1 MASVGSIDSWIYLF
15 QNEKHS
21 ERINA
26 MDQKAIGKRIKSA
39 REKKG
44 LTQEQLAEQVNLSPM
59 HISVIERG
67 NKLPRLETLINIAN
81 VLDVSADT
89 LLQDVVNNQI
99 KLHTSEAS
107 NLIAQLSR
115 EDQHR
120 VLAALH
126 SFVESTK

>member
-81 VLDVSADT
+81 VLDVSADI

-107 NLIAQLSR
+107 NLIAQHSR
-115 EDQHR
+115 EDQRR

>member
-1 MASVGSIDSWIYLF
+1 MDSVGNCNSWIYLF

-81 VLDVSADT
+81 VLDVSADI

-115 EDQHR
+115 EDQRR

>member
-1 MASVGSIDSWIYLF
+1 MASVGNCYSWIYLL

-81 VLDVSADT
+81 VLDVSADI

-115 EDQHR
+115 EDQRR

>member
-1 MASVGSIDSWIYLF
+1 
-15 QNEKHS
+15 
-21 ERINA
+21 
-26 MDQKAIGKRIKSA
+26 MDQKAIGKRIKSV

-59 HISVIERG
+59 HIRVIERG

-115 EDQHR
+115 EDQRR

>member
-1 MASVGSIDSWIYLF
+1 
-15 QNEKHS
+15 
-21 ERINA
+21 

-39 REKKG
+39 RAKKG

-81 VLDVSADT
+81 VLDVSADI

-115 EDQHR
+115 EDQRR

>member
-1 MASVGSIDSWIYLF
+1 
-15 QNEKHS
+15 
-21 ERINA
+21 

-81 VLDVSADT
+81 VLDVSADI

-107 NLIAQLSR
+107 DLIAQLSR
-115 EDQHR
+115 EDQRR

-126 SFVESTK
+126 SFVEASK

>member
-1 MASVGSIDSWIYLF
+1 
-15 QNEKHS
+15 
-21 ERINA
+21 

-44 LTQEQLAEQVNLSPM
+44 LTQDQLAEQVNLSPM

-81 VLDVSADT
+81 VLDVSADI

-115 EDQHR
+115 EDQRR

>member
-1 MASVGSIDSWIYLF
+1 
-15 QNEKHS
+15 
-21 ERINA
+21 

-81 VLDVSADT
+81 VLDVSADI

-107 NLIAQLSR
+107 DLIAQLSR
-115 EDQHR
+115 EDQRR

-126 SFVESTK
+126 SFVETTK

>member
-1 MASVGSIDSWIYLF
+1 
-15 QNEKHS
+15 
-21 ERINA
+21 

-81 VLDVSADT
+81 VLDVSADI

-107 NLIAQLSR
+107 DLIAQLSR
-115 EDQHR
+115 EDQRR

>member
-1 MASVGSIDSWIYLF
+1 
-15 QNEKHS
+15 
-21 ERINA
+21 

-44 LTQEQLAEQVNLSPM
+44 MTQEQLAELVNLSPM
-59 HISVIERG
+59 HVSVIERG

-81 VLDVSADT
+81 ILDVSADV

-107 NLIAQLSR
+107 DLIAQLSR
-115 EDQHR
+115 EDQRR

-126 SFVESTK
+126 SFVETSK

>member
-1 MASVGSIDSWIYLF
+1 
-15 QNEKHS
+15 
-21 ERINA
+21 

-67 NKLPRLETLINIAN
+67 NKLPRLETLINIAT
-81 VLDVSADT
+81 VLDVSADI
-89 LLQDVVNNQI
+89 LLQHGVNNQI

-115 EDQHR
+115 EDQRR

>member
-1 MASVGSIDSWIYLF
+1 
-15 QNEKHS
+15 
-21 ERINA
+21 
-26 MDQKAIGKRIKSA
+26 MDQKAIGNRIKSA

-44 LTQEQLAEQVNLSPM
+44 LTQEHLAEQVNLSPM

-81 VLDVSADT
+81 VLDVSADI

-115 EDQHR
+115 EDQRR

-126 SFVESTK
+126 SFVEASK

>member
-1 MASVGSIDSWIYLF
+1 
-15 QNEKHS
+15 
-21 ERINA
+21 

-67 NKLPRLETLINIAN
+67 SKLPRLETLINIAN

-107 NLIAQLSR
+107 NLMAQLSR
-115 EDQHR
+115 EDQRR

>member
-1 MASVGSIDSWIYLF
+1 
-15 QNEKHS
+15 
-21 ERINA
+21 
-26 MDQKAIGKRIKSA
+26 MDQKAIGKRIKTA

-44 LTQEQLAEQVNLSPM
+44 MTQEQLAELVNLSPM
-59 HISVIERG
+59 HVSVIERG

-81 VLDVSADT
+81 ILDVSADV

-107 NLIAQLSR
+107 DLIAQLSR
-115 EDQHR
+115 EDQRR

-126 SFVESTK
+126 SFVETTK

>member
-1 MASVGSIDSWIYLF
+1 
-15 QNEKHS
+15 
-21 ERINA
+21 

-81 VLDVSADT
+81 VLDVSADIM
-89 LLQDVVNNQI
+89 LQDVVNNQI

-115 EDQHR
+115 EDQRR

>member
-1 MASVGSIDSWIYLF
+1 
-15 QNEKHS
+15 
-21 ERINA
+21 

-81 VLDVSADT
+81 VLDGSADI

-115 EDQHR
+115 EDQRR

>member
-67 NKLPRLETLINIAN
+67 NKLPRLETLIKIAN

-115 EDQHR
+115 EDQRR

>member
-1 MASVGSIDSWIYLF
+1 
-15 QNEKHS
+15 
-21 ERINA
+21 

-67 NKLPRLETLINIAN
+67 NKLPRLETLIKIAN

-99 KLHTSEAS
+99 KLRTSEAS

-115 EDQHR
+115 EDQRR

-126 SFVESTK
+126 GFVESTK

>member
-1 MASVGSIDSWIYLF
+1 
-15 QNEKHS
+15 
-21 ERINA
+21 

-44 LTQEQLAEQVNLSPM
+44 LTQEQLAEQVTLSPM

-81 VLDVSADT
+81 VLDVSADI

-115 EDQHR
+115 EDQRR

>member
-1 MASVGSIDSWIYLF
+1 
-15 QNEKHS
+15 
-21 ERINA
+21 

-107 NLIAQLSR
+107 NLMAQLSR
-115 EDQHR
+115 EDQRR

>member
-1 MASVGSIDSWIYLF
+1 
-15 QNEKHS
+15 
-21 ERINA
+21 

-44 LTQEQLAEQVNLSPM
+44 MTQEQLAELVNLSPM
-59 HISVIERG
+59 HVSVIERG

-81 VLDVSADT
+81 ILDVSADV
-89 LLQDVVNNQI
+89 LLQDVVNNQV

-107 NLIAQLSR
+107 DLIAQLSR
-115 EDQHR
+115 EDQRR

-126 SFVESTK
+126 SFVEASK

>member
-1 MASVGSIDSWIYLF
+1 
-15 QNEKHS
+15 
-21 ERINA
+21 

-39 REKKG
+39 RDKKG
-44 LTQEQLAEQVNLSPM
+44 MTQEQLAELVNLSPM
-59 HISVIERG
+59 HVSVIERG

-81 VLDVSADT
+81 ILDVSADV

-107 NLIAQLSR
+107 DLIAQLSR
-115 EDQHR
+115 EDQRR

-126 SFVESTK
+126 SFVEASK

>member
-1 MASVGSIDSWIYLF
+1 
-15 QNEKHS
+15 
-21 ERINA
+21 

-44 LTQEQLAEQVNLSPM
+44 LTQEQLAEQINLSPM

-81 VLDVSADT
+81 VLDVSADI

-115 EDQHR
+115 EDQRR

>member
-1 MASVGSIDSWIYLF
+1 
-15 QNEKHS
+15 
-21 ERINA
+21 

-44 LTQEQLAEQVNLSPM
+44 LTQEQLAEEVNLSPM

-81 VLDVSADT
+81 VLDVSADI

-115 EDQHR
+115 EDQRR

>member
-1 MASVGSIDSWIYLF
+1 
-15 QNEKHS
+15 
-21 ERINA
+21 

-67 NKLPRLETLINIAN
+67 NKLPRLETLIKIAN

-115 EDQHR
+115 EDQRR

-126 SFVESTK
+126 SFVESIK

>member
-1 MASVGSIDSWIYLF
+1 
-15 QNEKHS
+15 
-21 ERINA
+21 

-115 EDQHR
+115 EDQRR
-120 VLAALH
+120 VLGALH
-126 SFVESTK
+126 SFVEATEYGKSR

>member
-1 MASVGSIDSWIYLF
+1 
-15 QNEKHS
+15 
-21 ERINA
+21 

-81 VLDVSADT
+81 ALDVSADI

-115 EDQHR
+115 EDQRR

>member
-1 MASVGSIDSWIYLF
+1 
-15 QNEKHS
+15 
-21 ERINA
+21 

-59 HISVIERG
+59 HIRVIERG

-81 VLDVSADT
+81 VLDVSADI

-115 EDQHR
+115 EDQRR

>member
-1 MASVGSIDSWIYLF
+1 
-15 QNEKHS
+15 
-21 ERINA
+21 

-81 VLDVSADT
+81 ILDVSADV
-89 LLQDVVNNQI
+89 LLQDVVNNQV

-107 NLIAQLSR
+107 DLIAQLSR
-115 EDQHR
+115 EDQRR

-126 SFVESTK
+126 SFVETTK

>member
-1 MASVGSIDSWIYLF
+1 
-15 QNEKHS
+15 
-21 ERINA
+21 

-44 LTQEQLAEQVNLSPM
+44 MTKEQLAELVNLSPM
-59 HISVIERG
+59 HVSVIERG

-81 VLDVSADT
+81 ILDVSADV

-107 NLIAQLSR
+107 DLIAQLSR
-115 EDQHR
+115 EDQRR

-126 SFVESTK
+126 SFVETTK

>member
-1 MASVGSIDSWIYLF
+1 
-15 QNEKHS
+15 
-21 ERINA
+21 

-39 REKKG
+39 REKMG

-115 EDQHR
+115 EDQRR

>member
-107 NLIAQLSR
+107 NLMAQLSR
-115 EDQHR
+115 EDQRR

>member
-1 MASVGSIDSWIYLF
+1 
-15 QNEKHS
+15 
-21 ERINA
+21 

-44 LTQEQLAEQVNLSPM
+44 LTQAQLAEQVNLSPM

-115 EDQHR
+115 EDQRR

>member
-1 MASVGSIDSWIYLF
+1 MPTKRKPNQADRDAWS
-15 QNEKHS
+15 
-21 ERINA
+21 A
-26 MDQKAIGKRIKSA
+26 AIRRGRGA
-39 REKKG
+39 KG

-67 NKLPRLETLINIAN
+67 NKLPRLEALINIAN
-81 VLDVSADT
+81 VLDVSADI

-115 EDQHR
+115 EDQRR